1 MIKNTAIVA
10 LLPKQADLEIA
21 ILSGQRSAVTTEQE
35 IGRRL

>member
-1 MIKNTAIVA
+1 MIKNTEIVA

-21 ILSGQRSAVTTEQE
+21 ILSGQRSAVTTEQK

>member
-1 MIKNTAIVA
+1 MIKITEIVA

-21 ILSGQRSAVTTEQE
+21 ILSGQRSAVTTERE